1 MIPQPDPARLERVR
15 KDLEHIR
22 QLKQSEAWSLYFTRR
37 MAAKREKMMHEFLHE
52 PMPPEAREALR
63 QRILFLDE
71 ITGLPDNDERSA
83 LSELKGAQVL
93 DPR

>member
-1 MIPQPDPARLERVR
+1 MMPLPDPARLERVR

-22 QLKQSEAWSLYFTRR
+22 QLRQSDAWSLYFTRR
-37 MAAKREKMMHEFLHE
+37 LAAKREIMLNEFLNDS
-52 PMPPEAREALR
+52 MTAEAREALR

-71 ITGLPDNDERSA
+71 ITSLPESDERSA

>member
-1 MIPQPDPARLERVR
+1 MIPPVDPARLERVR

-37 MAAKREKMMHEFLHE
+37 MAAKREIMLKEFLHDA
-52 PMPPEAREALR
+52 MDAAAREALR

>member
-1 MIPQPDPARLERVR
+1 MPLPDPARLERVR

-22 QLKQSEAWSLYFTRR
+22 QLRQSDAWSLYFTRR
-37 MAAKREKMMHEFLHE
+37 LAAKREIMLNEFLNDS
-52 PMPPEAREALR
+52 MTAEAREALR

-71 ITGLPDNDERSA
+71 ITSLPESDERSA